1 MFLYPVML
9 AAQISAPGSS
19 AVSST
24 AYLTPGAEDPVFIW
38 CGSSLATPVL
48 VANPTGGSAPF
59 NFIWYGWNSTT
70 SGFTDLLLTVNGE
83 ESSELVNPEE
93 GGYQVH
99 ISDGAGYDTVMSA
112 WVYINNPVSRISL
125 QQALCN
131 QVTLRGV
138 SQSDTYYYFDKNS
151 GDPILLP
158 NDFSL
163 EYSSDPVSLIPNPTL
178 HTYTFDTFALKI
190 IPTPPL
196 ADVWYNLSVTDD
208 YGCSTDASFFY
219 ESFHV
224 DASFEAEPVTGEA
237 PLEVFFTDKSV
248 RGNTYL
254 WNFGDDTVSNIAG
267 SQAHTYYRPGSYTV
281 SLVVESE
288 RGCTDSTTLM
298 ISGVPGKI
306 TVEPSALNIPNVF
319 TPDGSGENDYFY
331 VDSKSL
337 RYLYLQVFSQ
347 GGKRVYH
354 FEGSGDALREWEG
367 WDGTIGSGK
376 AAPGIY
382 FYIVRAYGWDDVTY
396 DGKEYRGFFY
406 LYR

>member
-1 MFLYPVML
+1 ML
-9 AAQISAPGSS
+9 VAQISAPGSS
-19 AVSST
+19 AVSSS
-24 AYLTPGAEDPVFIW
+24 AYLTSGSIDPIFIW
-38 CGSSLATPVL
+38 CGSSSVTPVL
-48 VANPTGGSAPF
+48 RADPTGGTAPF

-99 ISDGAGYDTVMSA
+99 ISDGAGYDTVMTA

-138 SQSDTYYYFDKNS
+138 TQSDTYYYFDKNS

-163 EYSSDPVSLIPNPTL
+163 AYSSDPVSLIPNSTL
-178 HTYTFDTFALKI
+178 HTYTFDTFALTI

-196 ADVWYNLSVTDD
+196 VDVWYNLAVTDN
-208 YGCSTDASFFY
+208 YGCTAEASFFY

-224 DASFEAEPVTGEA
+224 DAAFEAEPVTGEA

-248 RGNTYL
+248 RGSTYL

-267 SQAHTYYRPGSYTV
+267 SHSYTYYRPGSYTV

-298 ISGVPGKI
+298 VSGVPTKI

-337 RYLYLQVFSQ
+337 RYLYLQVFSK

-376 AAPGIY
+376 ASPGIY
-382 FYIVRAYGWDDVTY
+382 FYMVRAYGWDDMTY

>member
-1 MFLYPVML
+1 ML

-19 AVSST
+19 AVTST
-24 AYLTPGAEDPVFIW
+24 AYITSGAEDPLFIW
-38 CGSSLATPVL
+38 CGSSSVTPVL
-48 VANPTGGSAPF
+48 RADPTGGTAPF
-59 NFIWYGWNSTT
+59 NFLWYGWNSTT
-70 SGFTDLLLTVNGE
+70 SGFTDLLLTENGVE
-83 ESSELVNPEE
+83 TSELVNPEE
-93 GGYQVH
+93 GGYRVH
-99 ISDGAGYDTVMSA
+99 ISDGAGYDTVMTA
-112 WVYINNPVSRISL
+112 WVYFSNPVAGISL

-138 SQSDTYYYFDKNS
+138 TRTDTYYYFDINS
-151 GDPILLP
+151 GEPILLP

-163 EYSSDPVSLIPNPTL
+163 EYSSDPVSLIPNSSL
-178 HTYTFDTFALKI
+178 HTYAFDTFALKI

-196 ADVWYNLSVTDD
+196 VDLWYNIAVTDD
-208 YGCSTDASFFY
+208 YGCVAESSFFY

-248 RGNTYL
+248 RGNTYI

-267 SQAHTYYRPGSYTV
+267 SQSYTYYHPGSYTV
-281 SLVVESE
+281 SLVVESD

-298 ISGVPGKI
+298 VSGVPTKI
-306 TVEPSALNIPNVF
+306 TVEPSALDIPNVF
-319 TPDGSGENDYFY
+319 TPDGSGENDFFY

-337 RYLYLQVFSQ
+337 RYLYLQVFSK